1 MDYDSV
7 LVGDYLFGWI
17 LPLWMRTNPI
27 SYYSEKA
34 KGNYNV
40 SRVLHNART
49 GDARMLAMLGDKTYY
64 YDYSDK
70 KLRTVDSKS
79 GKLRSALEDAGT
91 YTNGKYIYVNS
102 WDALRQYDADG
113 KLVGGNL
120 DADKRILQ
128 VFRRKIHLYYLW
140 CE

>member
-1 MDYDSV
+1 MKKKRKSLWIV
-7 LVGDYLFGWI
+7 LVFLLVIIYLAGYY
-17 LPLWMRTNPI
+17 LLWMRTNPI

-34 KGNYNV
+34 KGNYNF

-113 KLVGGNL
+113 
-120 DADKRILQ
+120 
-128 VFRRKIHLYYLW
+128 
-140 CE
+140 